1 MGWNPFKRK
10 SDGFTEAFVAA
21 ARRAG
26 LEVLGHGPDGA
37 ELRVSGEPC
46 KVSFANIRR
55 RVMSAQKA
63 QWAPMLDDFVAAFA
77 GSVRA
82 NAAARASLE
91 EVEPLLMPRVGLPFE
106 VEVEGEAP
114 PARELVAGLLE
125 VHLVVDEPGTV
136 RTVRERDLDEWSIG
150 FDDLYEV
157 ALANL
162 ERTTRP
168 DRLVPLEGQ
177 GNTLVYDSGD
187 SYDAARILLLPRL
200 LDPWPREGV
209 VVIVPSRDILLCVP
223 LRGGEA
229 LAAMNT
235 AFPLGHGLHEKVG
248 YGISDQP
255 FWFDGEVWE
264 HVPVAFG
271 PAGLEIFP
279 PDRFLRAIERLTTTR
294 ALLE

>member
-1 MGWNPFKRK
+1 MGWNPFKRR
-10 SDGFTEAFVAA
+10 SDGFAEAFVAA

-26 LEVLGHGPDGA
+26 LEVVSHGAEGA
-37 ELRVSGEPC
+37 ELRVGGEPC

-55 RVMSAQKA
+55 RVMAAERSN
-63 QWAPMLDDFVAAFA
+63 WPSMLDDFVSAVA

-82 NAAARASLE
+82 NAAARATLE
-91 EVEPLLMPRVGLPFE
+91 EVKPRLMPRVGLPFE
-106 VEVEGEAP
+106 VEGEAP
-114 PARELVAGLLE
+114 PRRELVRGLLE
-125 VHLVVDEPGTV
+125 VHLVVDEPNTV

-150 FDDLYEV
+150 FDDLYDV

-162 ERTTRP
+162 ERTTRA

-177 GNTLVYDSGD
+177 ANTLVYDSGD
-187 SYDAARILLLPRL
+187 SYDAARILLLRQL
-200 LDPWPREGV
+200 LEPWPREGAI
-209 VVIVPSRDILLCVP
+209 VIVPSRDILLCVP

-255 FWFDGEVWE
+255 FWFDGEDWE
-264 HVPVAFG
+264 HIPVAFG

-279 PDRFLRAIERLTTTR
+279 PERFLRAIERLTTTR